1 MSLITKAADR
11 LFIGKVAHGRKELTG
26 RSHRTS
32 NNPLMT
38 RRIRE
43 LVHSL
48 PSKFCRRLVN
58 LAHAILAFM

>member
-1 MSLITKAADR
+1 MSLMTKAADR
-11 LFIGKVAHGRKELTG
+11 LFIGKVAHGLKELAC

-48 PSKFCRRLVN
+48 PRKFCRRLVN
-58 LAHAILAFM
+58 LANAILAFM